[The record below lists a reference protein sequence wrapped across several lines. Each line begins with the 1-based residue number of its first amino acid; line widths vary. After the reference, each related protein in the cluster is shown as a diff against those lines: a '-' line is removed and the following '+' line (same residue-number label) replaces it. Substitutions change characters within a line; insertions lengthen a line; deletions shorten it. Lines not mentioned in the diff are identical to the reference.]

1 MDNPIEFA
9 HNASIKDLV
18 AFLKK
23 ANTAYRNTGKPIVTD
38 DVYDA
43 MIEILEERDPDNKFL
58 QVIGDEVI
66 DPGEKVKLKFHMGSM
81 DKIKN
86 ADMIIKWLEKHPG
99 NYIVSDK
106 LDGNSGMLT
115 LYLQED
121 NKIKKSLYSRGN
133 GTFGR
138 DITHL
143 LEHIYIPPDK
153 VLLSMF
159 SELKTREITV
169 RGELII
175 NNTNFKQFSS
185 KYSSP
190 RNFVNSILNSKD
202 KKAHLMAKYVDYLVF
217 DIIEPNQ
224 SPEVYFKTLKNYKF
238 KMPGVTAITQV
249 QAKQPLFFNKLLD
262 KHRKQSDYEMDGI
275 IVTLNKVNAIPT
287 SGNPKHSFAFK
298 SNPDGTLT
306 QVVNVNYNT
315 TKHGKL
321 NPVVEFKPV
330 NLQGSVVKHANGH
343 SGKYI
348 FDNKINVG
356 TVIKV
361 VLSGG
366 VIPYITEIVAASK
379 TPATPPFEYYWD
391 KTHTHIYMKNPE
403 ESGNFNSQRLISSI
417 KTLGIPYVSVG
428 VINKLIENGHNTL
441 KKILSITKDDLL
453 LIPGFKDKSAEK
465 IVNAIK
471 AVTKETIRIEILMTA
486 SLVFENGISTKKFAL
501 ITSKYPTLLTK
512 PPLTL
517 QQVKDIP
524 GFAEISAKQ
533 FVEGYPKFL
542 QFLKDHPMLK
552 PKRIIKVKTLKKGL
566 TVVKKNPLKI
576 VITGVRDKAVQ
587 EYIDQNDGKVQT
599 ALSKDTNY
607 LIVKEKDYENKK
619 TEKAKEL
626 NIPVI
631 SVADFKKKFNITK

>member
-9 HNASIKDLV
+9 HNASIKELTD
-18 AFLKK
+18 FLKK
-23 ANTAYRNTGKPIVTD
+23 ANTAYRNTGKPIVSD

-43 MIEILEERDPDNKFL
+43 MIDILEERDPQNKFL

-66 DPGEKVKLKFHMGSM
+66 EPGEKVKLKFHMGSM

-86 ADMIIKWLEKHPG
+86 ADGIQKWLAKHPG
-99 NYIVSDK
+99 DYIVSDK
-106 LDGNSGMLT
+106 LDGNSAMLT
-115 LYLQED
+115 LNLKD
-121 NKIKKSLYSRGN
+121 KKITKSLYSRGN

-143 LEHIYIPPDK
+143 LQYIYIPKDDILLNMFEKLK
-153 VLLSMF
+153 VAS
-159 SELKTREITV
+159 ITV

-175 NNTNFKQFSS
+175 SNTKFKPFST

-202 KKAHLMAKYVDYLVF
+202 KKNHDQAKHIDYLVF
-217 DIIEPNQ
+217 DIIEPN
-224 SPEVYFKTLKNYKF
+224 SPPNVYFKLLSHFKF
-238 KMPGVTAITQV
+238 KIPGVTAITLA
-249 QAKQPLFFNKLLD
+249 QAKQPLCFNKLLD

-275 IVTLNKVNAIPT
+275 IATLNKLNPIPT

-306 QVVNVNYNT
+306 QIVNVNYNT

-321 NPVVEFKPV
+321 NPVLEFKPV

-343 SGKYI
+343 SAKYI
-348 FDNKINVG
+348 FENKINTG

-366 VIPYITEIVAASK
+366 VIPYVTEIVAASK
-379 TPATPPFEYYWD
+379 EPAKPPFSYYWD

-403 ESGNFNSQRLISSI
+403 ESAKFNSQRITSSI
-417 KTLGIPYVSVG
+417 KTLGIPYVSGGIV
-428 VINKLIENGHNTL
+428 NKLIENGHDTL
-441 KKILSITKDDLL
+441 KKILLLKKEDLL

-465 IVNAIK
+465 IVNAIQN
-471 AVTKETIRIEILMTA
+471 VTKETIKIEVLMTV
-486 SLVFENGISTKKFAL
+486 SLVFENGMSTKRFAA
-501 ITSKYPTLLTK
+501 IVSKHPNLLRK

-517 QQVKDIP
+517 AEVMEIP
-524 GFAEISAKQ
+524 GFAQTSAKM
-533 FVEGYPKFL
+533 FVDGYPKFL
-542 QFLKDHPMLK
+542 KFLDEHPMLK
-552 PKRIIKVKTLKKGL
+552 PKRIIKIKTMKKGL
-566 TVVKKNPLKI
+566 TVVKKNPLKV
-576 VITGVRDKAVQ
+576 VITGVRDKVIT
-587 EYIDQNDGKVQT
+587 EYIESNDGKLQS
-599 ALSKDTNY
+599 AISKDTNY
-607 LIVKEKDYENKK
+607 LIVKSSDYENKK

-626 NIPVI
+626 GIQII
-631 SVADFKKKFNITK
+631 SVDAFKQKFKL

>member
-9 HNASIKDLV
+9 HNASIKELV

-23 ANTAYRNTGKPIVTD
+23 ANSAYRNTGKPIVTD

-43 MIEILEERDPDNKFL
+43 MIDILEERDPDNKFL
-58 QVIGDEVI
+58 QVIGDEVL

-86 ADMIIKWLEKHPG
+86 ADGIQKWLAKHPG
-99 NYIVSDK
+99 DYIVSDK
-106 LDGNSGMLT
+106 LDGNSAMLT
-115 LYLQED
+115 LYLQKD
-121 NKIKKSLYSRGN
+121 NQIKKSLYSRGN
-133 GTFGR
+133 GTYGR

-143 LEHIYIPPDK
+143 LENIYIPQDSDLLKMFEKLK
-153 VLLSMF
+153 VD
-159 SELKTREITV
+159 EITI

-175 NNTNFKQFSS
+175 SNTNFKKFSD

-190 RNFVNSILNSKD
+190 RNFVNSVLNSKD
-202 KKAHLMAKYVDYLVF
+202 KKAHAQAKFIDYLIF

-224 SPEVYFKTLKNYKF
+224 APEVYFKVLKHFKF
-238 KMPGVTAITQV
+238 KTPGVTAITLA

-275 IVTLNKVNAIPT
+275 IVTLNTLNPIPQ

-306 QVVNVNYNT
+306 QIVNVNYNT

-348 FDNKINVG
+348 FDNNINVG

-366 VIPYITEIVAASK
+366 VIPYITEIVAPSK
-379 TPATPPFEYYWD
+379 EPAKPPFSYYWD

-403 ESGNFNSQRLISSI
+403 ESANFNSQRILSSI
-417 KTLGIPYVSVG
+417 KTLGIPYVSG
-428 VINKLIENGHNTL
+428 GIINKLIEAGHNTL
-441 KKILSITKDDLL
+441 KKILLIKKEDLL
-453 LIPGFKDKSAEK
+453 IIPGFKEKSAEK
-465 IVNAIK
+465 VVNSINN
-471 AVTKETIRIEILMTA
+471 VIKETIRVEVLMTV
-486 SLVFENGISTKKFAL
+486 SLVFENGLSTRRFAA
-501 ITSKYPTLLTK
+501 ITSKYPDLLRK

-517 QQVKDIP
+517 SQVMEIP
-524 GFAEISAKQ
+524 GFAETSSKQ

-542 QFLKDHPMLK
+542 KFLQEHPMLK
-552 PKRIIKVKTLKKGL
+552 PKRLIKIKTVKKGL

-576 VITGVRDKAVQ
+576 VITGVRDKAVS
-587 EYIDQNDGKVQT
+587 EYIELNDGKVQS

-607 LIVKEKDYENKK
+607 LIVKSADYENKK
-619 TEKAKEL
+619 TERAKEL
-626 NIPVI
+626 NIPII
-631 SVADFKKKFNITK
+631 SVEAFKSKFNIKN

>member
-1 MDNPIEFA
+1 MENPIEFA
-9 HNASIKDLV
+9 HNAEIKDLV

-23 ANTAYRNTGKPIVTD
+23 ANTAYRNTGKPIVSD

-58 QVIGDEVI
+58 QVIGDEI
-66 DPGEKVKLKFHMGSM
+66 LEPGEKVKLKFHMGSM

-86 ADMIIKWLEKHPG
+86 ADGILKWLAKHPG

-106 LDGNSGMLT
+106 LDGNSSMLT
-115 LYLQED
+115 LYLNKD
-121 NKIKKSLYSRGN
+121 NTIKKSLYSRGN
-133 GTFGR
+133 GTYGR

-143 LEHIYIPPDK
+143 LEYIYIPSDA
-153 VLLSMF
+153 VLLKMF
-159 SELKTREITV
+159 ATLKVSEITI

-175 NNTNFKQFSS
+175 NNTKFKQFSS

-202 KKAHLMAKYVDYLVF
+202 SKNHEMAKHIDYLIF

-224 SPEVYFKTLKNYKF
+224 SPESYFKVLKAFKF
-238 KMPGVTAITQV
+238 KIPGVTSITHA
-249 QAKQPLFFNKLLD
+249 QAQQPLFFNKLLD

-275 IVTLNKVNAIPT
+275 IVTQNKLNTVPT

-306 QVVNVNYNT
+306 QIVDVKYNT

-321 NPVVEFKPV
+321 NPVIEFKPV

-343 SGKYI
+343 SAKYI
-348 FDNKINVG
+348 FENKINKG

-366 VIPYITEIVAASK
+366 VIPYVTEIVASSK
-379 TPATPPFEYYWD
+379 EPAKPSVEYYWD
-391 KTHTHIYMKNPE
+391 KTNTHIYMKNPG
-403 ESGNFNSQRLISSI
+403 ESAKFNSQRLLSSI
-417 KTLGIPYVSVG
+417 KTLGIPYVSG
-428 VINKLIENGHNTL
+428 GIINKLIENGHDTL
-441 KKILSITKDDLL
+441 KKILLITKEDLL
-453 LIPGFKDKSAEK
+453 KIPGFKEKSSEK

-471 AVTKETIRIEILMTA
+471 QVTKETIRIEVLMTA
-486 SLVFENGISTKKFAL
+486 SLVFENGISTRKFAL
-501 ITSKYPTLLTK
+501 ITSKYPGLLRK
-512 PPLTL
+512 APLTL
-517 QQVKDIP
+517 SQVMEIP

-533 FVEGYPKFL
+533 FIEGYPKFL
-542 QFLKDHPMLK
+542 VFLKEHPMLK
-552 PKRIIKVKTLKKGL
+552 PKRIIKVRTLKKGL
-566 TVVKKNPLKI
+566 TVVKKNPLK
-576 VITGVRDKAVQ
+576 VVVTGVRDKAIQ
-587 EYIDQNDGKVQT
+587 EYIEQNEGKIQT

-607 LIVKEKDYENKK
+607 LIVKESGYENKK
-619 TEKAKEL
+619 TEKAQALKV
-626 NIPVI
+626 PVI
-631 SVADFKKKFNITK
+631 SVAEFKSKFNI

>member
-9 HNASIKDLV
+9 HNASVKDLV

-86 ADMIIKWLEKHPG
+86 ADMIQKWLEKHPG

-115 LYLQED
+115 LNL
-121 NKIKKSLYSRGN
+121 NKDMTIKKALYSRGN

-143 LEHIYIPPDK
+143 LEHIYIPSDK
-153 VLLSMF
+153 VLLTMF
-159 SELKTREITV
+159 KELDTDEITV

-175 NNTNFKQFSS
+175 SNTNFKQFSS

-202 KKAHLMAKYVDYLVF
+202 KKAHQFAKYVDYLIF
-217 DIIEPNQ
+217 DIIQPNQ
-224 SPEVYFKTLKNYKF
+224 SPESYFKTLNKF
-238 KMPGVTAITQV
+238 KFKIPGVTALTLQ
-249 QAKQPLFFNKLLD
+249 QAKQPLTFNKLLD

-275 IVTLNKVNAIPT
+275 IVTLNQVNAIPT

-306 QVVNVNYNT
+306 QIVNVNYNT

-321 NPVVEFKPV
+321 NPVIEFKPV

-343 SGKYI
+343 SAKYI

-366 VIPYITEIVAASK
+366 VIPYITEIVASSK

-403 ESGNFNSQRLISSI
+403 ESATFNSQRLISSI
-417 KTLGIPYVSVG
+417 KTLGIPFVSGGIV
-428 VINKLIENGHNTL
+428 NKLVENGHDSL
-441 KKILSITKDDLL
+441 KKILSVTKQDLL
-453 LIPGFKDKSAEK
+453 QIPGFKEKSSEK
-465 IVNAIK
+465 IVGAIK
-471 AVTKETIRIEILMTA
+471 KVTSETIKIEILMTA

-501 ITSKYPTLLTK
+501 ITSKYPNLLRI

-542 QFLKDHPMLK
+542 DFLKEHPMLK

-566 TVVKKNPLKI
+566 NVVKKNPLKI
-576 VITGVRDKAVQ
+576 VITGVRDKGIQ
-587 EYIDQNDGKVQT
+587 EYIELNEGKVQT
-599 ALSKDTNY
+599 ALSKDTNF
-607 LIVKEKDYENKK
+607 LIVKEKGYENKK
-619 TEKAKEL
+619 TEKAAAL

-631 SVADFKKKFNITK
+631 SVSEFKSKFNIH

>member
-9 HNASIKDLV
+9 HNASVKELV

-23 ANTAYRNTGKPIVTD
+23 ANTAYRNTGKPIVSD
-38 DVYDA
+38 DIYDA
-43 MIEILEERDPDNKFL
+43 MIDILEERDPGNKFL
-58 QVIGDEVI
+58 EVIGDEVLE
-66 DPGEKVKLKFHMGSM
+66 PGEKVKLKFHMGSM

-86 ADMIIKWLEKHPG
+86 ADGIQKWLAKHPG

-106 LDGNSGMLT
+106 LDGNSAMLT
-115 LYLQED
+115 MYL
-121 NKIKKSLYSRGN
+121 NKDGTIKKSLYSRGN

-153 VLLSMF
+153 ALIQMF
-159 SELKTREITV
+159 QYLKVTEITI

-175 NNTNFKQFSS
+175 NNTNFKKFSD

-202 KKAHLMAKYVDYLVF
+202 SKNHQQAKFIDYLIF

-224 SPEVYFKTLKNYKF
+224 SPEMYFKLLKTFKF
-238 KMPGVTAITQV
+238 NTPGVTAITLE

-275 IVTLNKVNAIPT
+275 IVTLNTLNDIPK

-298 SNPDGTLT
+298 SNPAGTLT
-306 QVVNVNYNT
+306 QIVNVNYNT

-321 NPVVEFKPV
+321 NPVLEFKPV

-343 SGKYI
+343 SAKYI

-366 VIPYITEIVAASK
+366 VIPYVTEIVASSK
-379 TPATPPFEYYWD
+379 EPALPPFEYYWD
-391 KTHTHIYMKNPE
+391 KTHTHVYMKNPE
-403 ESGNFNSQRLISSI
+403 DSSSFNSQRLLSSI
-417 KTLGIPYVSVG
+417 KTLGIPYVSIG

-441 KKILSITKDDLL
+441 KQILSLTKEDLL
-453 LIPGFKDKSAEK
+453 SIPGFKEKSSEK

-471 AVTKETIRIEILMTA
+471 AVISETIKVEVLMTA
-486 SLVFENGISTKKFAL
+486 SLVFENGLSTRKFAL
-501 ITSKYPTLLTK
+501 VTAKYPNLLRNA
-512 PPLTL
+512 PLTL
-517 QQVKDIP
+517 QQVMDIP

-533 FVEGYPKFL
+533 FIEGYPKFIE
-542 QFLKDHPMLK
+542 FLKSHPMLK

-566 TVVKKNPLKI
+566 TVVKKNPLKV
-576 VITGVRDKAVQ
+576 VITGVRDKAIQ
-587 EYIDQNDGKVQT
+587 DYIEANDGKVQT
-599 ALSKDTNY
+599 ALSKDTNF
-607 LIVKEKDYENKK
+607 LIVKSSDYENKK
-619 TEKAKEL
+619 TEKAKTL
-626 NIPVI
+626 KVPVI
-631 SVADFKKKFNITK
+631 SVDDFKSKFNIK